1 VKKILSLTVNET
13 NYEVA
18 VTPWQTLL
26 DVLRDDLGLTG
37 TKRGCGV
44 GTCGVCTV
52 IIDGKAILSCLTLAL
67 ECEGRSITT
76 IEGISS
82 PEALHPIQKSFIE
95 NGAIQCGFCTPG
107 IIIIQCGF
115 CTPGIIMTSKALLDE
130 NPEPSDDDI
139 KEALAGTFCRCTGH
153 IKIMEA
159 VKKVS
164 QPVNG
169 EKNNG

>member
-1 VKKILSLTVNET
+1 MKKILSLTVNET

-26 DVLRDDLGLTG
+26 EVLRDDLGLIG

-52 IIDGKAILSCLTLAL
+52 IIEGKAILSCLTLAV

-82 PEALHPIQKSFIE
+82 PESLHPIQKSFIE

-107 IIIIQCGF
+107 II
-115 CTPGIIMTSKALLDE
+115 MTSKALLDE
-130 NPEPSDDDI
+130 NPKPGDDEI

-164 QPVNG
+164 LPVNG
-169 EKNNG
+169 DKNNG

>member
-1 VKKILSLTVNET
+1 MKKIIKLTVNDT
-13 NYEVA
+13 AYEVA
-18 VTPWQTLL
+18 ITPWQTLL
-26 DVLRDDLGLTG
+26 DVLRDELGLIG
-37 TKRGCGV
+37 TKKGCDV

-52 IIDGKAILSCLTLAL
+52 IMEGKAVLSCLLLAI
-67 ECEGRSITT
+67 ECEGHNITT

-82 PEALHPIQKSFIE
+82 PDSLHPIQTSFIE
-95 NGAIQCGFCTPG
+95 NGA
-107 IIIIQCGF
+107 IQCGF

-130 NPEPSDDDI
+130 NPHPNDDQI

-169 EKNNG
+169 EENNGG

>member
-26 DVLRDDLGLTG
+26 DVLRDDLGLIG

-52 IIDGKAILSCLTLAL
+52 IIDGKAILSCLTLAV
-67 ECEGRSITT
+67 ECEGLSITT

-82 PEALHPIQKSFIE
+82 PESLHPIQKSFIE

-107 IIIIQCGF
+107 II
-115 CTPGIIMTSKALLDE
+115 MTSKALLDE
-130 NPEPSDDDI
+130 NPNPGDDEI

-164 QPVNG
+164 LPVNG
-169 EKNNG
+169 DKNNG

>member
-26 DVLRDDLGLTG
+26 DVLRDDLGLIG

-52 IIDGKAILSCLTLAL
+52 IIDGKAILSCLTLAI
-67 ECEGRSITT
+67 ECEGLSITT

-82 PEALHPIQKSFIE
+82 PDSLHPIQKSFIE

-107 IIIIQCGF
+107 II
-115 CTPGIIMTSKALLDE
+115 MTSKALLDE
-130 NPEPSDDDI
+130 NPNPNDHEI

-159 VKKVS
+159 VKKVAP
-164 QPVNG
+164 PVNG
-169 EKNNG
+169 EENNG

>member
-1 VKKILSLTVNET
+1 MKRILSLTVNEI
-13 NYEVA
+13 NHEVA
-18 VTPWQTLL
+18 VTPWRTLL
-26 DVLRDDLGLTG
+26 EVLRDDLGLTG

-52 IIDGKAILSCLTLAL
+52 IIDGKAILSCLTLAV

-76 IEGISS
+76 IEGIST
-82 PEALHPIQKSFIE
+82 PDALHPLQRSFIE

-107 IIIIQCGF
+107 II
-115 CTPGIIMTSKALLDE
+115 MTSKALIDE
-130 NPEPSDDDI
+130 NPKPGDEDI

-164 QPVNG
+164 QPREG
-169 EKNNG
+169 EDRND

>member
-1 VKKILSLTVNET
+1 MKKILSLTVNET

-26 DVLRDDLGLTG
+26 DILRDDLGLIG

-52 IIDGKAILSCLTLAL
+52 IIDGKAILSCLTLAI
-67 ECEGRSITT
+67 ECESLSITT

-82 PEALHPIQKSFIE
+82 PESLHPIQTSFIE
-95 NGAIQCGFCTPG
+95 NGA
-107 IIIIQCGF
+107 IQCGF

-130 NPEPSDDDI
+130 NPTPSDDEI

-164 QPVNG
+164 GPVNG
-169 EKNNG
+169 EENNG

>member
-1 VKKILSLTVNET
+1 MKKILSLTVNET
-13 NYEVA
+13 DYEVA

-26 DVLRDDLGLTG
+26 DVLRDDLGLIG

-52 IIDGKAILSCLTLAL
+52 IIDGKAILSCLTLAI
-67 ECEGRSITT
+67 ECESPSITT

-82 PEALHPIQKSFIE
+82 PDSLHPIQKSFIE

-107 IIIIQCGF
+107 II
-115 CTPGIIMTSKALLDE
+115 MTSKALLDE
-130 NPEPSDDDI
+130 NPTPSDDEI

-164 QPVNG
+164 QPEDE
-169 EKNNG
+169 EKSNV

>member
-1 VKKILSLTVNET
+1 VKKIITLTVNDT
-13 NYEVA
+13 AYEVA

-26 DVLRDDLGLTG
+26 DVLRDELGLIG
-37 TKRGCGV
+37 TKKGCDV

-52 IIDGKAILSCLTLAL
+52 IMERKAVLSCLLLAV
-67 ECEGRSITT
+67 ECEGHNITT

-82 PEALHPIQKSFIE
+82 PDSLHPIQTSFIE
-95 NGAIQCGFCTPG
+95 NGA
-107 IIIIQCGF
+107 IQCGF

-130 NPEPSDDDI
+130 NPQPTDNQI

-159 VKKVS
+159 VQKVARPAEEE
-164 QPVNG
+164 QDNG
-169 EKNNG
+169 E